1 MREPKKFVYKGN
13 KYEKKKDFYPNNL
26 LQGNTVNGITETV
39 NIIYFST

>member
-1 MREPKKFVYKGN
+1 MREPKKFVYKEIN
-13 KYEKKKDFYPNNL
+13 MKKKEFYPNNL

>member
-13 KYEKKKDFYPNNL
+13 KYEKKSFIQTICYKVT
-26 LQGNTVNGITETV
+26 TVNEITEIA